1 MRRVQSPRSFLV
13 GFLLVPVVFWAGCG
27 EDTSLTAP
35 ATTDSV
41 LELQGAPIKNDK
53 PASWPWYVVA
63 SEKVS
68 PGEGPAIVTGS
79 RYTITLDRG
88 SFQRATTVVMMERDP
103 GKLDVQ
109 LFPDGLIFEG
119 GVTLTVDY
127 SGTIYDPSSPTYAW
141 GPVRMGHYDTAA
153 KEWTVL
159 PGTIDT
165 EAKTYT
171 VTLTGF
177 SRYASGDAI
186 RSVESRARKI
196 PPPAQI
202 D

>member
-1 MRRVQSPRSFLV
+1 MRRIQSPRSFFL
-13 GFLLVPVVFWAGCG
+13 GFLFVPVVFWAGCG

-35 ATTDSV
+35 DTPDGV
-41 LELQGAPIKNDK
+41 LELQVAPIKNEK

-63 SEKVS
+63 SEKIS
-68 PGEGPAIVTGS
+68 PGEGPAVVEGS
-79 RYTITLDRG
+79 RYTITFDRG
-88 SFQRATTVVMMERDP
+88 SFKRATTVVMMERDP
-103 GKLDVQ
+103 DKLDVQ
-109 LFPDGLIFEG
+109 LFPDEMTFEG

-127 SGTIYDPSSPTYAW
+127 SGTIYDPHSPTYAW
-141 GPVRMGHYDTAA
+141 SPVRMGHYNTATR
-153 KEWTVL
+153 EWTVL
-159 PGTIDT
+159 PGTNDT

-177 SRYASGDAI
+177 SRYASADAI
-186 RSVESRARKI
+186 RNAVSRARQI